1 MMFTARCVSR
11 LAGLAMMVS
20 LAGCSTPGALEQAH
34 LKQIRHYR
42 ELCMSQLSAG
52 GRPMPLLRA
61 SAIHQC
67 NAWSRS
73 KVL

>member
-1 MMFTARCVSR
+1 MVTARRVSR
-11 LAGLAMMVS
+11 LAGFALLAG

>member
-1 MMFTARCVSR
+1 MERAHLRV
-11 LAGLAMMVS
+11 LAAVVAS
-20 LAGCSTPGALEQAH
+20 ATLAGCAAPGPIEQAH
-34 LKQIRHYR
+34 LSQIRHLR
-42 ELCMSQLSAG
+42 EQCMNRMASTRQPS
-52 GRPMPLLRA
+52 PLLRA

>member
-1 MMFTARCVSR
+1 MVTARRVSR
-11 LAGLAMMVS
+11 LAGLALLAG

>member
-1 MMFTARCVSR
+1 MERAHLRV
-11 LAGLAMMVS
+11 LAALVAS
-20 LAGCSTPGALEQAH
+20 ATLTGCATPGPIEQAH
-34 LKQIRHYR
+34 LSQIRYLR
-42 ELCMSQLSAG
+42 EQCMNRIASTRQPS
-52 GRPMPLLRA
+52 PLLRA